1 MAEITITTEN
11 FEAEVLHA
19 ALPVLVDFYADWC
32 GPCKLLAP
40 IVAEL
45 AEEYEGRV
53 LVGKVNV
60 DEQPELARRY
70 QVSSIPTLLL
80 FRSGKPV
87 AKSVGY
93 CEKERLIAL
102 LGAE

>member
-1 MAEITITTEN
+1 MAEIRITTEN

-40 IVAEL
+40 AVAEL

-53 LVGKVNV
+53 RVGKVNV
-60 DEQPELARRY
+60 DEEPELARRY

-80 FRSGKPV
+80 FRNGALA

-93 CEKERLIAL
+93 CEKEHLIAL
-102 LGAE
+102 LDAE